1 MTDYRIM
8 DDLTVQAQELAE
20 LIDSLPQW
28 RRQAALRHRHERG
41 RRECCLSY
49 LLLCDMLRDSFGIE
63 AQPRFEVGR
72 HGKPSLLLTDSPV
85 ADGVLGQG
93 RAVTFNLS
101 HCRNAIACV
110 VSDTDEVGIDVECTG
125 RYTAALAD
133 YSMSE
138 AEKRQIA
145 VADDPDV
152 EFTLLWTK
160 KEALLKLTGE
170 GITDDLKTVLT
181 SPRMEGVEL
190 FGGCCKEKGY
200 AWSVAQ
206 RRRQP

>member
-1 MTDYRIM
+1 
-8 DDLTVQAQELAE
+8 
-20 LIDSLPQW
+20 
-28 RRQAALRHRHERG
+28 
-41 RRECCLSY
+41 
-49 LLLCDMLRDSFGIE
+49 
-63 AQPRFEVGR
+63 
-72 HGKPSLLLTDSPV
+72 
-85 ADGVLGQG
+85 
-93 RAVTFNLS
+93 
-101 HCRNAIACV
+101 
-110 VSDTDEVGIDVECTG
+110 
-125 RYTAALAD
+125 
-133 YSMSE
+133 MSE

-145 VADDPDV
+145 VADDPDA